1 MERYAPTL
9 LDLAPR
15 DMISRAILT
24 EIKAGNGMRGDG
36 RIDD

>member
-24 EIKAGNGMRGDG
+24 EIKSGNGMRGDG
-36 RIDD
+36 QIDD